1 MSVRNAGN
9 TIREARKKAGLTQ
22 EKLSEGICSLMSLSR
37 IENGSAGVSP
47 ATFQALMAHAG
58 APCEIFPI
66 FENLNDYECFFHL
79 KHARFHLDAWQLSA
93 AFQELE
99 ELEKRE
105 WNHNKFN
112 YQEWLLLHGM
122 LQFRSGL
129 ADHRQLYDLFLDA
142 LHISRP
148 KIELTDFSGLLL
160 SIPEIELLAAIAQEA
175 LLLDAMDICQSIC
188 VQLYAYLTN
197 SQITFSEKEQLL
209 AECAIVHTQYLLAVK
224 DYETAFQLAD
234 INRHQMVLNG
244 TNGPLFE
251 LNFLTGLCC
260 WHLGRSEE
268 AVGYF
273 KSTFYSSH
281 AVGSAFATICRNYI
295 REYLNLT
302 LPENLLAFPDIP
314 LQRFPAKKI
323 TDTAAFSDG
332 IYDFYGADVLTIG
345 RIIRE
350 LRIRQGISQQ
360 MLCQGLCSR
369 SKLSK
374 IESGALWP
382 DVLLAETLMQ
392 RLGISE
398 REFTFWGNT
407 EEAEFHELK
416 FRLIGARYL
425 SDSNSPQFLLELERF
440 IAQKDNILYRQFYL
454 YMRAQHSDSSAEK
467 IALFSDAL
475 ACTLPD
481 FDGCRI
487 TEYRLSWMELTILNN
502 LFSEYLNTD
511 APYQSIIG
519 FRQLLEY
526 QQKVKPDIIFES
538 QTFSV
543 TLNRFCRTHYHQ
555 KHYRELADLFH
566 QTDLTLMKYAADQ
579 LGIFDFYYSQALG
592 ECSQFEYAT
601 IIALYS
607 CGLENIREATIN
619 QTLLTKYFLNDFSI
633 DLKY

>member
-1 MSVRNAGN
+1 
-9 TIREARKKAGLTQ
+9 
-22 EKLSEGICSLMSLSR
+22 
-37 IENGSAGVSP
+37 
-47 ATFQALMAHAG
+47 
-58 APCEIFPI
+58 
-66 FENLNDYECFFHL
+66 
-79 KHARFHLDAWQLSA
+79 
-93 AFQELE
+93 
-99 ELEKRE
+99 
-105 WNHNKFN
+105 
-112 YQEWLLLHGM
+112 M

-475 ACTLPD
+475 ACTLPG
-481 FDGCRI
+481 FDSSRI

-502 LFSEYLNTD
+502 LFSEYINTD

-526 QQKVKPDIIFES
+526 RHKMKPDIIFES
-538 QTFSV
+538 HTFSV
-543 TLNRFCRTHYHQ
+543 TLTMFCRTLYCQ
-555 KHYRELADLFH
+555 KHYRELIDLFN
-566 QTDLTLMKYAADQ
+566 QTDLTMLNYAIDQ
-579 LGIFDFYYSQALG
+579 LGGFYFYYSQAFG
-592 ECSQFEYAT
+592 ECSQFEQA
-601 IIALYS
+601 ILIALYS
-607 CGLENIREATIN
+607 CGLENMRETHENEIALSQYLIE
-619 QTLLTKYFLNDFSI
+619 DFSL
-633 DLKY
+633 DVNY